1 MSLSLPDRRKAPALH
16 LASEIVLLHG
26 SEHDLP
32 HGSKLYALAGGQQP
46 ACRLDVVYSV
56 GQGLGDKPL
65 LSWLLSQLLGEGTR
79 QKSADAWHLAL
90 ESTGAYM
97 HRSFSGDLLQLSFYF
112 LEAQCSAVLPLIRE
126 ALFESDFPQ
135 HELDLLVHNQKA
147 TLAQQAQKVAWQAG
161 KKAKSLFFEGHAYGW
176 LLTEEQLA
184 PGFKPAALKDWYQR
198 ELLALRPSFY
208 FSGGFSPDTL
218 KSLHASLAEWPLGQ
232 KEAKPLVRPGTYKP
246 GQHHVAMENK
256 SQAALRVYS
265 PAPAPS
271 ESNYAAVHAMLT
283 LFGGFFGSRLMKNIR
298 EEKGLTYG
306 IGTGFAHRRVASAW
320 TLATEVNRN
329 TLEEALL
336 EVQKEARKM
345 MEWSISE
352 EELQLVKNYIAG
364 QRARAFDGPFL
375 QMDQWIWRNTM
386 ELDATWIVKQQ
397 GDLKEL
403 RPEDVQKAAQKY
415 LPEDQWLVAW
425 AG

>member
-32 HGSKLYALAGGQQP
+32 QGSKLYALPGGQQP

-56 GQGLGDKPL
+56 GQGLGDKPV

-112 LEAQCSAVLPLIRE
+112 LEEQWSAVLPLIRE

-135 HELDLLVHNQKA
+135 NEVDLLVHNQKA
-147 TLAQQAQKVAWQAG
+147 ALAQQAQKVAWQAN
-161 KKAKSLFFEGHAYGW
+161 KKAKSLFFEGHTYGW
-176 LLTEEQLA
+176 LLTEEQLQ
-184 PGFKPAALKDWYQR
+184 GFQSTELKAWYQR
-198 ELLALRPSFY
+198 ELLGLRPSFY
-208 FSGGFSPDTL
+208 FSGGFSPATL
-218 KSLHASLAEWPLGQ
+218 NALCASLAEWPLGQ
-232 KEAKPLVRPGTYKP
+232 RDAQPLVRPGTYMP

-265 PAPAPS
+265 PSPS
-271 ESNYAAVHAMLT
+271 PLEPNYAAVHAMLT

-306 IGTGFAHRRVASAW
+306 IGTGFAHLRLASAW

-329 TLEEALL
+329 KLEEALL

-345 MEWSISE
+345 MELSIPE

-386 ELDATWIVKQQ
+386 GLDAAWIVKQQ
-397 GDLKEL
+397 RELKNL
-403 RPEDVQKAAQKY
+403 KPEDLQSAAQKY